1 MKSIQL
7 TNPLRYPL
15 AILTGG
21 IVLFVSVKLVRL
33 PSFIM
38 LPISAGISLAGA
50 SYLKFQEP
58 EIDDLGNPDLVKELE
73 SIKKEAQLVVEKA
86 DNLWAESEKLLTAS
100 HQIELLSLVQ
110 SSCESAK
117 ELPQKIEELSRRLY
131 GKNALLSVPQLEQK
145 LTDIEAKQ
153 KKASGIAKEKF
164 DQLATSIKKNI
175 ELAKQGEDARQ
186 AQIISLSSLIIES
199 AGILQ
204 QLQVKLR
211 TSNLDNSDAIN
222 ELRSLSS
229 DLNTLQENMD
239 LLFA

>member
-50 SYLKFQEP
+50 TYLKFKEP
-58 EIDDLGNPDLVKELE
+58 EIDDLDNPDLVKELE

-117 ELPQKIEELSRRLY
+117 ELPEKIEELSRRLY
-131 GKNALLSVPQLEQK
+131 GKNALLSVPQLQQQ

-153 KKASGIAKEKF
+153 QTASGIVKEKL
-164 DQLATSIKKNI
+164 DQLTASIKKNI

-239 LLFA
+239 LLFT